1 MSTIQ
6 LSKVFLLVTK
16 PSPSLGS
23 RTMSTGVNLSAGFII
38 NSLKVRIVFTI
49 IRFDDPE
56 QAVVVVDHVVAGVG
70 LVDHTVKVV
79 LIPHQGDMLRGA
91 RW

>member
-16 PSPSLGS
+16 PSPSLGG

-38 NSLKVRIVFTI
+38 NSLKNRIVFTI

-56 QAVVVVDHVVAGVG
+56 QAVRDMGTYIVVVDHVVAGVG
-70 LVDHTVKVV
+70 LVDHTVKVS
-79 LIPHQGDMLRGA
+79 LIPH
-91 RW
+91 